1 MIALDRILV
10 PHDFTEPAEAAF
22 DYARA
27 LADMFAASCDVLHV
41 TERAGTD
48 LGGEPPA
55 GVTVTYRDGVP
66 DEEIAHYARKHGIDL
81 IVMGTHGR
89 RGLAHALLGSVAEKV
104 VRTAP
109 CPVVTVHRRR
119 VTVVPTNVLVATDFG
134 IASEVALT
142 YGRTLARLFGAS
154 LHLLHVAEN
163 YFMRPVSCD
172 PHVLVATAREQVDAQ
187 LTADDRRA
195 LRATGVVDTSDS
207 PGDAIVDYAKNAH
220 IDLIVLGTHGR
231 QAIGRFLLGSVA
243 ERVVRTAPC
252 PVLTVRHCAR
262 DFVTVGTASP
272 ISPLSA

>member
-1 MIALDRILV
+1 MITLNRILV
-10 PHDFTEPAEAAF
+10 PHDFTEPASAAF

-27 LADMFAASCDVLHV
+27 LADIFDASCDVLHV

-66 DEEIAHYARKHGIDL
+66 HEEIARYARERESDL

-109 CPVVTVHRRR
+109 CPVLTVHGRT
-119 VTVVPTNVLVATDFG
+119 VDVVPTNVLVATDFG
-134 IASEVALT
+134 IASEVALA

-154 LHLLHVAEN
+154 LHLLHVTDN
-163 YFMRPVSCD
+163 YFMRPVAND
-172 PHVLVATAREQVDAQ
+172 PRVLVDCAREQVEAQ
-187 LTADDRRA
+187 LTVDDRRS
-195 LRATGVVDTSDS
+195 LHATGVVDMSDS
-207 PGDAIVDYAKNAH
+207 PAEAIVDYAKNEN

-231 QAIGRFLLGSVA
+231 EAIGRFLLGSVA

-252 PVLTVRHCAR
+252 HVLTVRHPER
-262 DFVTVGTASP
+262 DFVTVRPAAQITQLTS
-272 ISPLSA
+272 